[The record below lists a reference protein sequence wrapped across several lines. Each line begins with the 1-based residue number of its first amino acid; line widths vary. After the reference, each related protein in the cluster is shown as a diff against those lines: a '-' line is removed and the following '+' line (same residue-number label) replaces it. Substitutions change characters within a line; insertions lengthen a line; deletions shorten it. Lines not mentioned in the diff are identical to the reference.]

1 MMKQIL
7 RKACLAALGGVLMST
22 SAWGQE
28 AAGSYT
34 YFLDFETV
42 SGTTA
47 TASQGTAGK
56 LDATIKGSGSFATDP
71 QFGGIFKNAMGGM
84 RTNYLLLPTDV
95 LSHSADSKELT
106 IAFWVNR
113 SEQTA
118 DYFHCPIFTAY
129 AVAPNN
135 GNGEP
140 MLRCAAKGEVQLNV
154 SSTVAR
160 DEGWCD
166 FGDALNVNINKK
178 NQLSTVWLDDS
189 KWHYYTITLTET
201 SVKVYVDG
209 VIFNEWHL
217 DNASA
222 GQKITRFFTEG
233 SKYTYIC
240 LGGNQAWDWP
250 DKDPGFTFDDLYIT
264 NKALTAGEINYRIFS
279 KNYSTFIAD
288 NKGDLTS
295 IINGTFEE
303 NAEGWS
309 GGTWRG
315 NWDGFRFSWRGN
327 SEPNYYYE
335 ICDGQNGILSYK
347 LTNMPVGKY
356 KVVAAAHASKVD
368 DNFTITPSVAG
379 TSGTPM
385 KAKGCW
391 YEAGNSEINT
401 NGVQMP
407 NCNNVGGFT
416 EDTNVG
422 RNWQWISATGEL
434 TSVGDLTI
442 SFTVAGNKDG
452 AWMSIDDVHLY
463 CTELDGTSYTVS
475 AGTIEGNKLI
485 NTNNGTNANRELVTC
500 DLIVT
505 NPNAIIRTSGR
516 VTTAAGAY
524 LNNNK
529 YSKNQITKLVLYDGY
544 SYEDY
549 IDGSGDNIVNPV
561 YDYGAI
567 LYRNIP
573 AGQWCTLVVPFYP
586 TNLDEMKVPASFA
599 NNVLTFTNAPTTGMN
614 NEPMIVKSTNGLT
627 AITGFRNST
636 YGITYGD
643 MISGE
648 GLTMKGTYSTIN
660 AVPEGSYV
668 LARVGEEDGLYQVNS
683 TVGLHPFRAY
693 FTAPTG
699 APALINLSFDG
710 EGTTGISSIDNAQPK
725 NDNIYYDLSGRRV
738 AQPTK
743 GLYIVNGKKVVIK

>member
-1 MMKQIL
+1 
-7 RKACLAALGGVLMST
+7 MST

-166 FGDALNVNINKK
+166 FGNALNVKK
-178 NQLSTVWLDDS
+178 SNQLSTVWLDDS

-209 VIFNEWHL
+209 DIFNEWTL

-240 LGGNQAWDWP
+240 LGGNQAWNWSDN
-250 DKDPGFTFDDLYIT
+250 DPGFTFDDLYIT
-264 NKALTAGEINYRIFS
+264 NKALTAGEIKNRIFS
-279 KNYSTFIAD
+279 KTYSTFIAD

-315 NWDGFRFSWRGN
+315 NWDGFKFSWRGN
-327 SEPNYYYE
+327 SKPNYYYE
-335 ICDGQNGILSYK
+335 ICDGQNGTLSYK
-347 LTNMPVGKY
+347 LTNMPVGTY
-356 KVVAAAHASKVD
+356 KVVAAAHASIAD

-385 KAKGCW
+385 KAKGCR
-391 YEAGNSEINT
+391 YVADNSEINT

-442 SFTVAGNKDG
+442 SFTVAGNKDA

-463 CTELDGTSYTVS
+463 YIKDASTTYCVS
-475 AGTIEGNKLI
+475 I
-485 NTNNGTNANRELVTC
+485 NDWSENRQINNTYKVGDKIMTRTVTC
-500 DLIVT
+500 DISVT
-505 NPNAIIRTSGR
+505 NPNVIIRSTGAL
-516 VTTAAGAY
+516 TTASGQY

-529 YSKNQITKLVLYDGY
+529 FSSSRLTKLVLYDGY
-544 SYEDY
+544 SYADY
-549 IDGSGDNIVNPV
+549 DNTDTG
-561 YDYGAI
+561 YDNGAI

-586 TNLDEMKVPASFA
+586 TNLDEMKVPASFVGD
-599 NNVLTFTNAPTTGMN
+599 VLTFADAPATNMN
-614 NEPMIVKSTNGLT
+614 DVPVIVRSTNGLT
-627 AITGFRNST
+627 EIKGKRDSSV
-636 YGITYGD
+636 GIGKGN
-643 MISGE
+643 MASGE

-668 LARVGEEDGLYQVNS
+668 LARVGEKDGLYQVDS